1 MNKQTIQ
8 KRCRKNERGAALV
21 SVILISLLLLAA
33 GSVLLL
39 EASMNT
45 VNVTDATAEQQA
57 YYAAESGIQATINV
71 LRGNVPPSPLFDTL
85 KPATDPVNRIDFKK
99 AINLAFSNS
108 NGDGA
113 TNARLSR
120 WLTYSTTS
128 TDRVTLGLASGATYD
143 PLSGFAYNVT
153 VSDPDNTTGSITF
166 RTSGSINGA
175 GTSIIIGSGGNT
187 ATVTYNSKPT
197 TTLNVSGGS
206 TNTDFGNFT
215 IVKTGSPTGR
225 MRFVITVFMTA
236 PYNTTK
242 EIRGY
247 IEAGSGSVNFL
258 YDSKSFD
265 VSGSTMTLVT
275 NNNTPTN
282 NTDDDTYI
290 SLPNATTRRFG
301 FLNSGVEG
309 NNILNGSMT
318 PAEPIRLLVR
328 STGFGPRNARK
339 QLEAVVQKNFFN
351 GLSSPATLLLVG
363 SDNGCAVFNPGSSS
377 GTEYSGNDVASTA
390 YLPPVGTTDNA
401 ILSSVNNAFYGNGHP
416 FNGDVIG
423 EASNVS
429 GEMPFWLQSATNLH
443 STLMDLKSVAQSS
456 GRYFPVGV
464 NPTTAQGVGN
474 VATAKGITY
483 KEGDFSYSGDGGGIL
498 VVTGKLTLNGA
509 FNFNGLIIV
518 TGANGVERNGGGN
531 GTLQGNIIVA
541 PYNSSNLAGGF
552 LCPKYDLNG
561 GGNSTIVYN
570 SSSVANGQ
578 TAVSNFVL
586 GVAEK

>member
-71 LRGNVPPSPLFDTL
+71 LRGNVPASPLFDTT

-175 GTSIIIGSGGNT
+175 GSSIIIGSGGNT
-187 ATVTYNSKPT
+187 AIVTYNSKPT

-206 TNTDFGNFT
+206 ANTDFGNFRV
-215 IVKTGSPTGR
+215 IKVGSPTGR

-242 EIRGY
+242 EIRGWV
-247 IEAGSGSVNFL
+247 EADSGSVNFL
-258 YDSKSFD
+258 YDSKTFNF
-265 VSGSTMTLVT
+265 SGSQITLVT
-275 NNNTPTN
+275 PN
-282 NTDDDTYI
+282 DTYI
-290 SLPNATTRRFG
+290 SQPNATPRRFG
-301 FLNSGVEG
+301 FLVPGDASGI
-309 NNILNGSMT
+309 NILNASMT

-328 STGFGPRNARK
+328 STGYGPRNARK

-363 SDNGCAVFNPGSSS
+363 SGSCAVFNPGSSNV
-377 GTEYSGNDVASTA
+377 TNYSGNDVASTE
-390 YLPPVGTTDNA
+390 YLPPIGTTNPALLVDVTA
-401 ILSSVNNAFYGNGHP
+401 SVNGQQPHP
-416 FNGDVIG
+416 FNGNVYGDP
-423 EASNVS
+423 ADVS
-429 GEMPFWLQSATNLH
+429 GDLPFWLQSATNLH
-443 STLMDLKSVAQSS
+443 NTLMDLKSVAQSS
-456 GRYFPVGV
+456 GRYFANGV
-464 NPTTAQGVGN
+464 APTGGIGN
-474 VATAKGITY
+474 VTTAKGITY
-483 KEGDFSYSGDGGGIL
+483 KEGDYEYSGDGGGIL
-498 VVTGKLTLNGA
+498 VVTGKLTFEGS

-518 TGANGVERNGGGN
+518 TGAQGINRSGGGN
-531 GTLQGNIIVA
+531 GILQGNIVVA
-541 PYNSSNLAGGF
+541 PYNPSNLSAGF
-552 LCPKYDLNG
+552 LCPKYDLSG

-570 SSSVANGQ
+570 SSSVANGL

>member
-71 LRGNVPPSPLFDTL
+71 LRGNVPASPLFDTT

-113 TNARLSR
+113 TSPRLSR
-120 WLTYSTTS
+120 WLTYSTTN
-128 TDRVTLGLASGATYD
+128 TDRVTLGLASSTTYD
-143 PLSGFAYNVT
+143 PLAGFAYSVT

-166 RTSGSINGA
+166 RTSGSIKGNVVGPSV
-175 GTSIIIGSGGNT
+175 TFGSSGNT
-187 ATVTYNSKPT
+187 TTVTFVPKT
-197 TTLNVSGGS
+197 TTTINVSTGMA
-206 TNTDFGNFT
+206 NTDFG
-215 IVKTGSPTGR
+215 
-225 MRFVITVFMTA
+225 RFVKVNVGLGATVERTRFVVKIFMTA

-242 EIRGY
+242 EIRGW
-247 IEAGSGSVNFL
+247 IEPGETRGSINFL
-258 YDSKSFD
+258 YDSKTFNFN
-265 VSGSTMTLVT
+265 GSQITLVT
-275 NNNTPTN
+275 PN
-282 NTDDDTYI
+282 DTYI
-290 SLPNATTRRFG
+290 SEPNATPRRFG
-301 FLNSGVEG
+301 FLVPGDASGINV
-309 NNILNGSMT
+309 LNASLT

-328 STGFGPRNARK
+328 STGYGPRNARK

-363 SDNGCAVFNPGSSS
+363 SGSCAVFNPGSSNVTS
-377 GTEYSGNDVASTA
+377 YSGNDVASTE
-390 YLPPVGTTDNA
+390 YLPPIGTTNTTLLADVTD
-401 ILSSVNNAFYGNGHP
+401 SVNGRPPHP
-416 FNGDVIG
+416 FNGNVYGDP
-423 EASNVS
+423 ADVS
-429 GEMPFWLQSATNLH
+429 GDLPFWLQSATNLDN
-443 STLMDLKSVAQSS
+443 TLMDLKSVAQSS
-456 GRYFPVGV
+456 GRYFANGV
-464 NPTTAQGVGN
+464 APTGGIGN
-474 VATAKGITY
+474 VTTAKGITY
-483 KEGDFSYSGDGGGIL
+483 KEGDFEYSGDGGGIL
-498 VVTGKLTLNGA
+498 VVTGKLTLSGA

-518 TGANGVERNGGGN
+518 TGAQGIDRSGGGN
-531 GTLQGNIIVA
+531 GTLQGNIVVT
-541 PYNSSNLAGGF
+541 PYNPSNLAGGF
-552 LCPKYDLNG
+552 LCPKYNLSG

-570 SSSVANGQ
+570 SSSVANGL